1 MLVTSD
7 KIAIEDIALLER
19 AIRNAIKKAEQS
31 YYPLYTLAGYKIR
44 DQLLRLEE
52 DGWLE
57 VPYGFHA
64 QYVASDKLLKCAEF
78 RLLVEE
84 EVRLAEERIIYD
96 FLYEDAQDDR
106 VRFYLADLG
115 KLRERAGLTP
125 LDFER
130 AVEKT
135 RIKFEA
141 DQLRRRSMRI
151 CAIGDI
157 HGEIERLSLVLD
169 AIQKLKPDFVFL
181 VGDIGPNYYPP
192 GNKPPTVVN
201 EARWVSQTE
210 AVLDL
215 VADKIGTTN
224 YGAPKVVAV
233 WGNHDAKNKIWDPSR
248 NGKIAWVED
257 SPLLN
262 PFVTGFGGA
271 QDHFG
276 FPNEWNED
284 RLRACDYPDFNGSS
298 IALTH
303 APPFGILDKTKD
315 GDVVGSVLILE
326 QLAKSQVSLHVFGHV
341 HEAVGIQKIG
351 KRTFVN
357 CGSLGAPY
365 GKAQFAVCESEDLE
379 NWNCWIETVSEF
391 DSKYA

>member
-1 MLVTSD
+1 
-7 KIAIEDIALLER
+7 
-19 AIRNAIKKAEQS
+19 
-31 YYPLYTLAGYKIR
+31 
-44 DQLLRLEE
+44 
-52 DGWLE
+52 
-57 VPYGFHA
+57 
-64 QYVASDKLLKCAEF
+64 
-78 RLLVEE
+78 
-84 EVRLAEERIIYD
+84 
-96 FLYEDAQDDR
+96 
-106 VRFYLADLG
+106 
-115 KLRERAGLTP
+115 
-125 LDFER
+125 
-130 AVEKT
+130 
-135 RIKFEA
+135 
-141 DQLRRRSMRI
+141 MRI

-157 HGEIERLSLVLD
+157 HGEIERLNLVLD
-169 AIQKLKPDFVFL
+169 AIQELKPDLVFL
-181 VGDIGPNYYPP
+181 VGDIGPNYYPF
-192 GNKPPTVVN
+192 GNKPPTAVN

-224 YGAPKVVAV
+224 YGERKVFAV
-233 WGNHDAKNKIWDPSR
+233 WGNHDAKHKITDPFR
-248 NGKIAWVED
+248 NWRIEWPELKPYGEI
-257 SPLLN
+257 
-262 PFVTGFGGA
+262 TGFGGA

-284 RLRACDYPDFNGSS
+284 RLRACDYPDFRNAK

-326 QLAKSQVSLHVFGHV
+326 QITKSQVSLHVFGHV

-357 CGSLGAPY
+357 AGSLGAPY

-391 DSKYA
+391 DSKYS